1 MVALCGGTEGTICK
15 LVAQAPDT
23 KDGGGSLPASA
34 LHPGNWGG
42 GLDRWLLLVGSVS
55 VRLGEARCRTL

>member
-1 MVALCGGTEGTICK
+1 MVALGGGLVWWHWEVALGGGTEGTICK

-42 GLDRWLLLVGSVS
+42 GPVAYACWVS
-55 VRLGEARCRTL
+55 D